1 MSSDDQIICQNF
13 VVVLNISQ
21 LALPSNMPQSLVA
34 RLGVLAHQI
43 GHLHG
48 WQPPLPLQG
57 VGGHTGPGL
66 KGHQVSQRAANIR
79 GQGWSEAG
87 LSATDVG
94 LCTRGPEGRGR
105 GTLCV
110 VDGRNFRR
118 HRTEGSLAE
127 TLISGRMG
135 E

>member
-13 VVVLNISQ
+13 VVVLNISR

-48 WQPPLPLQG
+48 WQPPLPPQG

-94 LCTRGPEGRGR
+94 LCTRGPEK
-105 GTLCV
+105 
-110 VDGRNFRR
+110 
-118 HRTEGSLAE
+118 AE
-127 TLISGRMG
+127 VGAPYVWWMAGISAAIALRAAWPRP
-135 E
+135 